1 MSTFSKILN
10 EKLKKQDF
18 YVDETVESNEQFSS
32 QSGLGID
39 LLKWLNSS
47 ELTKK
52 HFYKVEDSSY
62 SIYKK
67 DPKELEKQRLEREKI
82 ALNAFL
88 AQIPSV
94 KGQHAAMFFY
104 TQGARSFMSLTFHDL
119 KRDYKK
125 LAFKLHPDRH
135 FNEIPSV
142 QRQFQENFRVLSESY
157 ELLKMLY
164 SRAK

>member
-10 EKLKKQDF
+10 EKLKKQEFPD
-18 YVDETVESNEQFSS
+18 DEILQTETQSS
-32 QSGLGID
+32 ISSGLGID

-47 ELTKK
+47 PLTQKQY
-52 HFYKVEDSSY
+52 YKVEDSSY

-67 DPKELEKQRLEREKI
+67 DPKELENQRIQREKA

-88 AQIPSV
+88 ARFTSEKEQNAV
-94 KGQHAAMFFY
+94 RFFY
-104 TQGARSFMSLTFHDL
+104 AQGARTFMSFTAYDL

-125 LAFKLHPDRH
+125 LALKLHPDRH

-142 QRQFQENFRVLSESY
+142 QRQSQDNFRVLSESY
-157 ELLKMLY
+157 ELLKMLF
-164 SRAK
+164 SRAE